1 VFGLSNLAS
10 LDTSLIIPAVMA
22 TGAVF
27 LAIQSVLS
35 LVTEARTQQIV
46 NRRLQFKE
54 RFATHNEA
62 MIELRKSRG
71 LDRDGNL
78 AMSLRWLNQLIVRSG
93 LKFEP
98 AKWVAMSAA
107 AALVPAGL
115 AWYYAGGLWVAVPVY
130 LGVFIFAPLMVI
142 RHVASGRAKTMAA
155 QLPDALQIVCRS
167 LEAGH
172 PVSTAV
178 GLVAREMPD
187 PIGTEFGMTADE
199 VSYGMSLT
207 NAVQRMAERS
217 GDPDVELFAA
227 TVRLQEKT
235 GGNLTELLKANTD
248 TIRGRQ
254 TMRLK
259 VRAASSEGRTS
270 AMILT
275 SAPFLV
281 MAVIHMMR
289 PEFYGNVIHEP
300 LIQYSFSG
308 LLVWMIIGNIVMNK
322 MINFKM

>member
-1 VFGLSNLAS
+1 MPVLPDFTSFDA
-10 LDTSLIIPAVMA
+10 SLIIPAIMA
-22 TGAVF
+22 TGAIF
-27 LAIQSVLS
+27 MAIQSVLG
-35 LVTEARTQQIV
+35 LVSNAQTQRIV

-54 RFATHNEA
+54 RYATHTEA

-71 LDRDGNL
+71 LDREGNL
-78 AMSLRWLNQLIVRSG
+78 AMSLRWLNKLIVRSG

-98 AKWVAMSAA
+98 VKWVAMSAA
-107 AALVPAGL
+107 GSLIPAGA
-115 AWYYAGGLWVAVPVY
+115 AWYYAGGLWVAVPAY
-130 LGVFIFAPLMVI
+130 LAVFLLAPLVVI
-142 RHVASGRAKTMAA
+142 NHLAAQRAKKLAA

-172 PVSTAV
+172 PVATAV
-178 GLVAREMPD
+178 ALVAREMPD

-207 NAVQRMAERS
+207 NAVQRMAERA

-235 GGNLTELLKANTD
+235 GGNLTELLKSNTD

-281 MAVIHMMR
+281 MGAIHMLR
-289 PEFYGNVIHEP
+289 PEFYGNVINDP
-300 LIQYSFSG
+300 LIRYGFAG

>member
-1 VFGLSNLAS
+1 MFGLPDLTT
-10 LDTSLIIPAVMA
+10 LDTTLLIPAVM
-22 TGAVF
+22 TVGAIF
-27 LAIQSVLS
+27 MAIQSVLG
-35 LVTEARTQQIV
+35 LVSNARTQQIV

-54 RFATHNEA
+54 RYATHNEA

-71 LDRDGNL
+71 LDPEGNL
-78 AMSLRWLNQLIVRSG
+78 AMSMRWVNKLIVRSG
-93 LKFEP
+93 LKYEP
-98 AKWVAMSAA
+98 VKWALMSAA
-107 AALVPAGL
+107 GALVPAG
-115 AWYYAGGLWVAVPVY
+115 AAFVYAGGLWVALPVY
-130 LGVFIFAPLMVI
+130 ALVFLLAPLFVI
-142 RHVASGRAKTMAA
+142 KHLAGKRAAKMAA

-172 PVSTAV
+172 PVATAV
-178 GLVAREMPD
+178 ALVAREMPD

-235 GGNLTELLKANTD
+235 GGNLTELLKANTN

-259 VRAASSEGRTS
+259 VRAASSEGRVS

-281 MAVIHMMR
+281 MTAIHLMS
-289 PEFYGNVIHEP
+289 PSFYGNVMDEP
-300 LIQYSFSG
+300 LIRYGFGG
-308 LLVWMIIGNIVMNK
+308 LLVWMAIGNMVMNK

>member
-1 VFGLSNLAS
+1 MFGLPDLTSLNAS
-10 LDTSLIIPAVMA
+10 LLIPVIMA

-27 LAIQSVLS
+27 LAIQSVLG
-35 LVTEARTQQIV
+35 LVTQAQTQRIV

-54 RFATHNEA
+54 RYETHNEA

-71 LDRDGNL
+71 LDRNGNL
-78 AMSLRWLNQLIVRSG
+78 AMSLRWLNQIIVRSG

-98 AKWVAMSAA
+98 AKWAVMSVVGS
-107 AALVPAGL
+107 LVPAGL
-115 AWYYAGGLWVAVPVY
+115 AWYYLGGIWVAVLVY
-130 LGVFIFAPLMVI
+130 IVVLVAAPIVVI
-142 RHVASGRAKTMAA
+142 NHLATQRAKKLAA

-172 PVSTAV
+172 PVATAV

-207 NAVQRMAERS
+207 NAVQRMAERA

-235 GGNLTELLKANTD
+235 GGNLTELLKSNTD

-275 SAPFLV
+275 SAPFMV
-281 MAVIHMMR
+281 MTVIHLMQ
-289 PEFYGNVIHEP
+289 PSFYGGVIHEP
-300 LIQYSFSG
+300 LIQYGFAG
-308 LLVWMIIGNIVMNK
+308 LFVWMGIGNMVMNK

>member
-1 VFGLSNLAS
+1 MFSLPDLAT
-10 LDTSLIIPAVMA
+10 LDMRLAIPAIMA
-22 TGAVF
+22 VGALV
-27 LAIQSVLS
+27 LAVQSVLS
-35 LVTEARTQQIV
+35 VVSDVRTQQIV

-54 RFATHNEA
+54 RYATHNEA
-62 MIELRKSRG
+62 MVELRKSRG

-78 AMSLRWLNQLIVRSG
+78 ALSLHWLNRLIVRSG
-93 LKFEP
+93 LKFQP
-98 AKWVAMSAA
+98 ARWAAMSLAGAVMASGAA
-107 AALVPAGL
+107 FIYL
-115 AWYYAGGLWVAVPVY
+115 GGLVAAVPV
-130 LGVFIFAPLMVI
+130 FIFVLIAGPIVVI
-142 RHVASGRAKTMAA
+142 RHIAVGRAKKLAA

-172 PVSTAV
+172 PVATAV
-178 GLVAREMPD
+178 SLVAREMPD

-207 NAVQRMAERS
+207 NAVQRMAERA

-235 GGNLTELLKANTD
+235 GGNLTELLKSNTN
-248 TIRGRQ
+248 TIRERQ

-259 VRAASSEGRTS
+259 VRAASSEGRVS

-275 SAPFLV
+275 AAPFIV
-281 MAVIHMMR
+281 MTAIHMLR
-289 PEFYGNVIHEP
+289 PEFYGSVIHEP
-300 LIQYSFSG
+300 LIQYSFAG
-308 LLVWMIIGNIVMNK
+308 LLVWMGIGNLVMNR

>member
-1 VFGLSNLAS
+1 MFGLPDPAS
-10 LDTSLIIPAVMA
+10 LDARLVVPAIMA
-22 TGAVF
+22 LGALL
-27 LAIQSVLS
+27 LAAQSVYS
-35 LVTEARTQQIV
+35 LVSDVRTQRIV

-54 RFATHNEA
+54 RFETHSEA

-78 AMSLRWLNQLIVRSG
+78 AMSLRWLNQIIVRSG
-93 LKFEP
+93 LKFQP
-98 AKWVAMSAA
+98 ARWGAMALAGATAA
-107 AALVPAGL
+107 AIGAFIYL
-115 AWYYAGGLWVAVPVY
+115 GGLMAAIPVFLITLLAGPVLVLKY
-130 LGVFIFAPLMVI
+130 LA
-142 RHVASGRAKTMAA
+142 AGRAKKLSH
-155 QLPDALQIVCRS
+155 QLIDALQIVCRS

-172 PVSTAV
+172 PVATAI

-207 NAVQRMAERS
+207 NAVQRMAERC

-235 GGNLTELLKANTD
+235 GGNLTELLKANTN
-248 TIRGRQ
+248 TIRERQ

-259 VRAASSEGRTS
+259 VKAASSEGRVS

-275 SAPFLV
+275 SAPFIV
-281 MAVIHMMR
+281 MAAIHMLR
-289 PEFYGNVIHEP
+289 PEFYGRVMHEP
-300 LIQYSFSG
+300 MIQYGFAG
-308 LLVWMIIGNIVMNK
+308 LFVWMAIGNFVMNR
-322 MINFKM
+322 MINFKF

>member
-1 VFGLSNLAS
+1 MFS
-10 LDTSLIIPAVMA
+10 LPDLMNFDTALVIPAVMA
-22 TGAVF
+22 IGAVF
-27 LAIQSVLS
+27 MAIQSVLS
-35 LVTEARTQQIV
+35 LVTEAQTQRIV
-46 NRRLQFKE
+46 NRRLQFKD
-54 RFATHNEA
+54 RYATHNEA

-71 LDRDGNL
+71 LDKDGNL
-78 AMSLRWLNQLIVRSG
+78 ATSLRWVNKMIVRSG

-98 AKWVAMSAA
+98 LKWAAMSAA
-107 AALVPAGL
+107 GAVVPAGL
-115 AWYYAGGLWVAVPVY
+115 CWYYAGGLWVALPVY
-130 LGVFIFAPLMVI
+130 LATLAVGPLLFIK
-142 RHVASGRAKTMAA
+142 HVAGQRAKKLAA

-172 PVSTAV
+172 PVATAV

-235 GGNLTELLKANTD
+235 GGNLTELLKANTN
-248 TIRGRQ
+248 TIRERQ

-281 MAVIHMMR
+281 MGAIHMMR
-289 PEFYGNVIHEP
+289 PEFYGNVVHEP

-308 LLVWMIIGNIVMNK
+308 LLVWMFIGNLVMNK

>member
-1 VFGLSNLAS
+1 
-10 LDTSLIIPAVMA
+10 MA
-22 TGAVF
+22 IGAFF
-27 LAIQSVLS
+27 LAIQATFS
-35 LVTEARTQQIV
+35 LVTDARTERLV
-46 NRRLQFKE
+46 NRRLQFKDKYE
-54 RFATHNEA
+54 THNEA

-78 AMSLRWLNQLIVRSG
+78 ALSLRWINKLIVRSG
-93 LKFEP
+93 LKFQP
-98 AKWVAMSAA
+98 VRWVAMAFVG
-107 AALVPAGL
+107 ALAVAL
-115 AWYYAGGLWVAVPVY
+115 LVWYFVGGLWLPIAAFAVLFP
-130 LGVFIFAPLMVI
+130 LAPLVVFN
-142 RHVASGRAKTMAA
+142 HLASKRSKKLAS
-155 QLPDALQIVCRS
+155 QLTDALQIVCRS

-172 PVSTAV
+172 PVATAV
-178 GLVAREMPD
+178 SLVAREMPD

-207 NAVQRMAERS
+207 NAVQRMAERA

-235 GGNLTELLKANTD
+235 GGNLTELLKANTK
-248 TIRGRQ
+248 TIRERQ

-259 VRAASSEGRTS
+259 VRAATSEGRAS

-281 MAVIHMMR
+281 MAAIHMLR

-300 LIQYSFSG
+300 LIQYGFAG
-308 LLVWMIIGNIVMNK
+308 LFVWMLIGNLVMNK

>member
-1 VFGLSNLAS
+1 MRLA
-10 LDTSLIIPAVMA
+10 IPAIMA
-22 TGAVF
+22 VGALV

-35 LVTEARTQQIV
+35 VVSDVRTQQIV

-54 RFATHNEA
+54 RYATHNEA
-62 MIELRKSRG
+62 MVELRKSRG

-78 AMSLRWLNQLIVRSG
+78 ALSLHWLNRLIVRSG
-93 LKFEP
+93 LKFQP
-98 AKWVAMSAA
+98 ARWAAMSLAGAVMASGAA
-107 AALVPAGL
+107 FIYL
-115 AWYYAGGLWVAVPVY
+115 GGLVAAVPV
-130 LGVFIFAPLMVI
+130 FIVVLIAGPIVVI
-142 RHVASGRAKTMAA
+142 RHIAVGRAKKLAA

-172 PVSTAV
+172 PVATAV
-178 GLVAREMPD
+178 SLVAREMPD

-207 NAVQRMAERS
+207 NAVQRMAERA

-235 GGNLTELLKANTD
+235 GGNLTELLKSNTN
-248 TIRGRQ
+248 TIRERQ

-259 VRAASSEGRTS
+259 VRAASSEGRVS

-275 SAPFLV
+275 SAPFIV
-281 MAVIHMMR
+281 MTAIHMLR
-289 PEFYGNVIHEP
+289 PEFYGSVIHEP
-300 LIQYSFSG
+300 LIQYSFAG
-308 LLVWMIIGNIVMNK
+308 LLVWMGIGNLVMNR

>member
-1 VFGLSNLAS
+1 MFGLSTLAS
-10 LDTSLIIPAVMA
+10 LDTALIIPAVMA

-27 LAIQSVLS
+27 LAIQSVFS

-46 NRRLQFKE
+46 NRRLQFKD
-54 RFATHNEA
+54 RYATHNEA

-78 AMSLRWLNQLIVRSG
+78 AMSLRWLNKLIVRSG
-93 LKFEP
+93 LKYEP

-107 AALVPAGL
+107 GALIPAGL
-115 AWYYAGGLWVAVPVY
+115 AWYYAGGLWVAVPTY
-130 LGVFIFAPLMVI
+130 FAVFLFAPLIVF
-142 RHVASGRAKTMAA
+142 RHIAGGRAKRMAT

-178 GLVAREMPD
+178 SLVAREMPD

-207 NAVQRMAERS
+207 NAVQRMAERA

-235 GGNLTELLKANTD
+235 GGNLTELLKANTN
-248 TIRGRQ
+248 TIRERQ

-275 SAPFLV
+275 AAPFLV
-281 MAVIHMMR
+281 MTAVHLMS
-289 PEFYGNVIHEP
+289 PEFYGNVMHEP
-300 LIQYSFSG
+300 LIQYGFGG
-308 LLVWMIIGNIVMNK
+308 LFVWMIIGNIVMNK

>member
-1 VFGLSNLAS
+1 MFSLPDLAT
-10 LDTSLIIPAVMA
+10 LDMRLAIPAIMA
-22 TGAVF
+22 VGALV
-27 LAIQSVLS
+27 LAVQSVLS
-35 LVTEARTQQIV
+35 VVSDIRTQQIV

-54 RFATHNEA
+54 RYATHNEA
-62 MIELRKSRG
+62 MVELRKSRG

-78 AMSLRWLNQLIVRSG
+78 ALSLHWLNRLIVRSG
-93 LKFEP
+93 LKFQP
-98 AKWVAMSAA
+98 ARWAAMSLAGAVMASVAA
-107 AALVPAGL
+107 FIYL
-115 AWYYAGGLWVAVPVY
+115 GGLVAAVPV
-130 LGVFIFAPLMVI
+130 FIVVLIAGPIVVI
-142 RHVASGRAKTMAA
+142 RHIAVGRAKKLAA

-172 PVSTAV
+172 PVATAV
-178 GLVAREMPD
+178 SLVAREMPD

-207 NAVQRMAERS
+207 NAVQRMAERA

-235 GGNLTELLKANTD
+235 GGNLTELLKSNTN
-248 TIRGRQ
+248 TIRERQ

-259 VRAASSEGRTS
+259 VRAASSEGRVS

-275 SAPFLV
+275 SAPFIV
-281 MAVIHMMR
+281 MAAIHMLR
-289 PEFYGNVIHEP
+289 PEFYGSVIHEP
-300 LIQYSFSG
+300 LIQYSFAG
-308 LLVWMIIGNIVMNK
+308 LLVWMGIGNLVMNR

>member
-1 VFGLSNLAS
+1 MFGLLALPS
-10 LDTSLIIPAVMA
+10 LDSTLVIPVIMA
-22 TGAVF
+22 AGAFF
-27 LAIQSVLS
+27 LAIQATMS
-35 LVTEARTQQIV
+35 LVTDARTERLV
-46 NRRLQFKE
+46 NRRLLFKDKYQ
-54 RFATHNEA
+54 THNEA
-62 MIELRKSRG
+62 MVELRKSRG

-78 AMSLRWLNQLIVRSG
+78 AMSLRWLNQLIVRTG
-93 LKFEP
+93 LKYQP
-98 AKWVAMSAA
+98 VRWVAMAVGVA
-107 AALVPAGL
+107 LTFAALV
-115 AWYYAGGLWVAVPVY
+115 WHFIGGLILPVVAFVVVLPLVPFLV
-130 LGVFIFAPLMVI
+130 L
-142 RHVASGRAKTMAA
+142 K
-155 QLPDALQIVCRS
+155 QLAGKRSKQLANQLTDALQIVCRS

-172 PVSTAV
+172 PVATAV
-178 GLVAREMPD
+178 SLVAREMPD

-207 NAVQRMAERS
+207 NAVQRMAERA

-235 GGNLTELLKANTD
+235 GGNLTELLKANTK
-248 TIRGRQ
+248 TIRERQ

-259 VRAASSEGRTS
+259 VRAATSEGRAS

-281 MAVIHMMR
+281 MAAIHMLR

-300 LIQYSFSG
+300 LIQYGFAG
-308 LLVWMIIGNIVMNK
+308 LFVWMVIGNLVMNK

>member
-1 VFGLSNLAS
+1 MPGLPDLAG
-10 LDTSLIIPAVMA
+10 LEASLIIPVIMA
-22 TGAVF
+22 MGAVF
-27 LAIQSVLS
+27 MAIQSVIG
-35 LVTEARTQQIV
+35 LVSTARAQRIV

-54 RFATHNEA
+54 RYATHNEA

-71 LDRDGNL
+71 LDRQGNL

-98 AKWVAMSAA
+98 ARWVAMSAVGS
-107 AALVPAGL
+107 LGPAGA
-115 AWYYAGGLWVAVPVY
+115 AWYYAGGLWVALPVY
-130 LGVFIFAPLMVI
+130 VAVFTLGPLVVI
-142 RHVASGRAKTMAA
+142 RHLAARRARKMAT

-172 PVSTAV
+172 PVATAV
-178 GLVAREMPD
+178 ALVAREMPD

-235 GGNLTELLKANTD
+235 GGNLTELLKSNTD

-275 SAPFLV
+275 SAPFMV
-281 MAVIHMMR
+281 MGAIHMLR
-289 PEFYGNVIHEP
+289 PDFYGNVFNDP
-300 LIQYSFSG
+300 LIQYGFAG

>member
-1 VFGLSNLAS
+1 MFALPDLTT
-10 LDTSLIIPAVMA
+10 LDATLLIPAIMA

-27 LAIQSVLS
+27 LAIQSVSGL
-35 LVTEARTQQIV
+35 LTEARTQRIV

-54 RFATHNEA
+54 RFETHNEA

-78 AMSLRWLNQLIVRSG
+78 AMSLRWLNQIIVRSG

-98 AKWVAMSAA
+98 AKWAAMAA
-107 AALVPAGL
+107 AGSLIPAGL
-115 AWYYAGGLWVAVPVY
+115 VWYYAGGPWVGIPVY
-130 LGVFIFAPLMVI
+130 FLFLAGGPIMILNHLAT
-142 RHVASGRAKTMAA
+142 ARAKKLAG

-172 PVSTAV
+172 PVATAV

-207 NAVQRMAERS
+207 NAVQRMAERA

-235 GGNLTELLKANTD
+235 GGNLTELLKANTN
-248 TIRGRQ
+248 TIRERQ

-281 MAVIHMMR
+281 MGAIHMMR
-289 PEFYGNVIHEP
+289 PEFYGRVMHEP
-300 LIQYSFSG
+300 LIQYGFAG
-308 LLVWMIIGNIVMNK
+308 LFIWMAIGNMVMNK

>member
-1 VFGLSNLAS
+1 VPGLSALESFDA
-10 LDTSLIIPAVMA
+10 SLIIPAIMM

-27 LAIQSVLS
+27 MAIQSVIG
-35 LVTEARTQQIV
+35 LVSNARSQRIV

-54 RFATHNEA
+54 RYTTNNQA

-71 LDRDGNL
+71 LDREGNL
-78 AMSLRWLNQLIVRSG
+78 AMSLRWLNRLIVRSG

-98 AKWVAMSAA
+98 LRWAAMSAA
-107 AALVPAGL
+107 GSLIPAGA
-115 AWYYAGGLWVAVPVY
+115 AWYYAGGLWSGLLVY
-130 LGVFIFAPLMVI
+130 VVVLALGPLMLVM
-142 RHVASGRAKTMAA
+142 HLAA
-155 QLPDALQIVCRS
+155 DRGKKLSKQLPDALQIVCRS

-172 PVSTAV
+172 PVATAV
-178 GLVAREMPD
+178 ALVAREMPD
-187 PIGTEFGMTADE
+187 PIGTEFGMAADE

-207 NAVQRMAERS
+207 NAVQRMAERT
-217 GDPDVELFAA
+217 GDPDVELFSA
-227 TVRLQEKT
+227 TIRLGEKT
-235 GGNLTELLKANTD
+235 GGNLIGLLKSNTE

-259 VRAASSEGRTS
+259 VRAATSEGRTS

-281 MAVIHMMR
+281 MGAIHMLR
-289 PEFYGNVIHEP
+289 PEFYGNVIDDP
-300 LIQYSFSG
+300 LIQYGFAG
-308 LLVWMIIGNIVMNK
+308 LLVWLILGNIVMNK

>member
-1 VFGLSNLAS
+1 MFGLPTLPS
-10 LDTSLIIPAVMA
+10 LDSTLVIPVIMA
-22 TGAVF
+22 AGAFF
-27 LAIQSVLS
+27 LAIQATMS
-35 LVTEARTQQIV
+35 LVTDARTERLV
-46 NRRLQFKE
+46 NRRLQFKDKYQ
-54 RFATHNEA
+54 THNEA
-62 MIELRKSRG
+62 MVELRKSRG

-78 AMSLRWLNQLIVRSG
+78 AMSLHWLNQLIVRTG
-93 LKFEP
+93 LKYQP
-98 AKWVAMSAA
+98 VRWVAMALGVA
-107 AALVPAGL
+107 LAVAALV
-115 AWYYAGGLWVAVPVY
+115 WHFIGGLIFPVVAFLVVLPLVP
-130 LGVFIFAPLMVI
+130 FIVLKHLAGK
-142 RHVASGRAKTMAA
+142 RSK
-155 QLPDALQIVCRS
+155 QLANQLTDALQIVCRS

-172 PVSTAV
+172 PVATAV
-178 GLVAREMPD
+178 SLVAREMPD

-207 NAVQRMAERS
+207 NAVQRMAERA

-235 GGNLTELLKANTD
+235 GGNLTELLKANTK
-248 TIRGRQ
+248 TIRERQ

-259 VRAASSEGRTS
+259 VRAATSEGRAS

-281 MAVIHMMR
+281 MAAIHMLR

-300 LIQYSFSG
+300 LIQYGFAG
-308 LLVWMIIGNIVMNK
+308 LFVWMVIGNLVMNK